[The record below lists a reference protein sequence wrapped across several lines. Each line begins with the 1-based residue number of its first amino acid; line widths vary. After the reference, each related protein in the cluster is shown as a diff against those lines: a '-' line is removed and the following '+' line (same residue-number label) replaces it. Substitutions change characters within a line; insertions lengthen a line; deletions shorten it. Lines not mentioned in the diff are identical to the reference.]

1 MSKIQRSPVAL
12 PLLFFIIGIGVE
24 EEFVLGIALFV
35 LMSYVVLLFSNKL
48 KFSRE
53 LLFLSLRSILLACLF
68 FFLGK
73 INVVLNATSVK
84 PTVDKIYFDTLFIK
98 NTEGV
103 KFTERGC
110 WMLAP
115 AFNTNNAF
123 DVLVNM
129 DSVRGV
135 ALEKGDT
142 LVLREVSLL
151 PLLKLGKEPS
161 SWDEY
166 LLRQGI
172 QHKIYVNVRSKTELR
187 KNQSWFYS
195 FYNLA
200 HRKIRLSALSQKSK
214 SLLLSLLIGDR
225 GYVDKQTKEDYAVL
239 GVSHILS
246 VSGLHVGIIYLVI
259 SWIIALFLNKRS
271 LVAVFL
277 VLILIWFYCWMVG
290 FSPPVLRSAL
300 MFSLYIIGSAMGKGS
315 VLLHTTCLS
324 AFVIL
329 LIDPLYLYDIG
340 FQLTYGAMLGIIF
353 IMPVFSE
360 RWPIKNF
367 FLKPLCDLIF
377 LSIAVQI
384 TLLPFLIYYFEY
396 LSVYFIVANLVIVP
410 AVALLMYLGIAFVL
424 LPYHWLFSAAID
436 YVVLFMDWFC
446 EEVSCWPYTTLPF
459 AVSSLCCWLLYG
471 LCVGLFLQYK
481 NYRLNWFLYL
491 GASTLFGAILL
502 I

>member
-1 MSKIQRSPVAL
+1 MAL
-12 PLLFFIIGIGVE
+12 PLLFFIAGIGIE
-24 EEFVLGIALFV
+24 EEFIWGIMLFV
-35 LMSYVVLLFSNKL
+35 VLSYAVLLFSDKL
-48 KFSRE
+48 KLSKE
-53 LLFLSLRSILLACLF
+53 MLLFSLRSVLLACLF

-73 INVVLNATSVK
+73 MNVMLNSVEVK
-84 PTVDKIYFDTLFIK
+84 PATDKIYFDTLLIK

-103 KFTERGC
+103 RFTERGC

-115 AFNTNNAF
+115 AFNAGNSF

-129 DSVRGV
+129 DSACGV
-135 ALEKGDT
+135 VLEKGDT
-142 LVLREVSLL
+142 MVLHEVSLL
-151 PLLKLGKEPS
+151 PLLKPGKEPT

-166 LLRQGI
+166 LLRQGV
-172 QHKIYVNVRSKTELR
+172 QYKIYVNIRSKTELK
-187 KNQSWFYS
+187 KNNSWFYS

-271 LVAVFL
+271 VAAVSL
-277 VLILIWFYCWMVG
+277 VLVLIWFYCWMVG

-300 MFSLYIIGSAMGKGS
+300 MFSLYVIGSAMGRGS

-360 RWPIKNF
+360 AWKVKNF
-367 FLKPLCDLIF
+367 FLKSVTDLIF

-424 LPYHWLFSAAID
+424 LPYHGLSKGIID
-436 YVVLFMDWFC
+436 GVVLFMDWFC
-446 EEVSCWPYTTLPF
+446 EQVSCWPFTTLSF
-459 AVSSLCCWLLYG
+459 TVSSLYCWLLYG
-471 LCVGLFLQYK
+471 LCVSLFLQYK
-481 NYRLNWFLYL
+481 SYRLNWFLYL
-491 GASTLFGAILL
+491 GMVMLFGAVLL